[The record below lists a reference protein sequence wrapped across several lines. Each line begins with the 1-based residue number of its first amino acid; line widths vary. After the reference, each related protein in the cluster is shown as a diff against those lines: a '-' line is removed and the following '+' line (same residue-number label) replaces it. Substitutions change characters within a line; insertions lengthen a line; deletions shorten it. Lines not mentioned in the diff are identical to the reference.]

1 MSKIYAQVVHFATF
15 YLQIEATM
23 VASRFHG
30 FRFHGF
36 MVSGFRVS
44 WFQGFRFQLVRLRMV
59 DELNC
64 QMEANVAEEPN

>member
-1 MSKIYAQVVHFATF
+1 MSKNNLISVHFATF
-15 YLQIEATM
+15 YLQIETTM

-36 MVSGFRVS
+36 
-44 WFQGFRFQLVRLRMV
+44 RFQVVRLRMV

-64 QMEANVAEEPN
+64 QMEVNKAEESN